1 MFQTKINNSGLIPKQ
16 ISFRTMRKKNKI
28 INGYAIFYFYTLPP
42 SRNQRYPAL
51 PSISGFR
58 PYLSGTALCYISH
71 NPVKAVCSPF
81 EQEQMKKFLL
91 SEYIFCPIDVLPS
104 EI

>member
-28 INGYAIFYFYTLPP
+28 INGYAIFYFCTLPP

-51 PSISGFR
+51 PSISEPSISFWNSLML
-58 PYLSGTALCYISH
+58 YLS
-71 NPVKAVCSPF
+71 
-81 EQEQMKKFLL
+81 
-91 SEYIFCPIDVLPS
+91 
-104 EI
+104 